1 MPFVRNLKKLG
12 ININLRQVDAP
23 QYLERTRRYD
33 FDMTTMNLP
42 QSLNPGNEQ
51 AQFWGSAAA
60 VQNGNYNYAGIRNP
74 VIDEVISKLVTA
86 KDREQQITY
95 THVLDRLLRAGYYQ
109 IPTYGK
115 GDYWYA
121 YWNMYQQPKVKPVLS
136 AGIEYWWSNANQ
148 AKKVAQYLHQQ

>member
-51 AQFWGSAAA
+51 AQFWE
-60 VQNGNYNYAGIRNP
+60 VQQQFKMATITTLVFVIR
-74 VIDEVISKLVTA
+74 
-86 KDREQQITY
+86 
-95 THVLDRLLRAGYYQ
+95 
-109 IPTYGK
+109 
-115 GDYWYA
+115 
-121 YWNMYQQPKVKPVLS
+121 
-136 AGIEYWWSNANQ
+136 
-148 AKKVAQYLHQQ
+148 